1 MLHFLQAK
9 KAVTARC
16 TKLSRNRRRK
26 EGQCRQKASQ
36 VGVIC
41 GVFAPPLSSV
51 LPRCTSFRAT
61 HPRTRPVGD
70 GSRPALG
77 GPSGDSPGETDEGI
91 SSGRTACGEFLGHIH
106 PSQLPEGNEPR
117 KKLLEGGMLTVPPWS
132 QQIDCNHQ

>member
-1 MLHFLQAK
+1 MAFSHRPSPWSFHIAPLLGPPIP
-9 KAVTARC
+9 
-16 TKLSRNRRRK
+16 
-26 EGQCRQKASQ
+26 EPGQWVMGA
-36 VGVIC
+36 
-41 GVFAPPLSSV
+41 APPS
-51 LPRCTSFRAT
+51 
-61 HPRTRPVGD
+61 
-70 GSRPALG
+70 G